1 MNYLAILKGLIAI
14 VHSFANYLNNKQLI
28 DAGIAQA
35 TLEGLKDVQIKIAMA
50 NDAVRDVD
58 SLPISEDTANRA
70 NTEITVTDIRKYNA
84 IYRKLCQ

>member
-35 TLEGLKDVQIKIAMA
+35 TVRGLEDVQNKINMA
-50 NDAVRDVD
+50 NDAIANDIV
-58 SLPISEDTANRA
+58 PIDQDPANRA
-70 NTEITVTDIRKYNA
+70 SKRKVRAMSGFENSDIR
-84 IYRKLCQ
+84 

>member
-35 TLEGLKDVQIKIAMA
+35 TLEGLNDVKTKIAMA
-50 NDAVRDVD
+50 NDAVNDIV
-58 SLPISEDTANRA
+58 PIDKDPNNRA
-70 NTEITVTDIRKYNA
+70 NR
-84 IYRKLCQ
+84 

>member
-35 TLEGLKDVQIKIAMA
+35 TLEGLNDVKNKIAMA
-50 NDAVRDVD
+50 NDAVNDIVPLNKDVN
-58 SLPISEDTANRA
+58 NRA
-70 NTEITVTDIRKYNA
+70 NR
-84 IYRKLCQ
+84 

>member
-35 TLEGLKDVQIKIAMA
+35 TLEGLKDVQNKIAMA

-58 SLPISEDTANRA
+58 SLPISQDPANRA
-70 NTEITVTDIRKYNA
+70 NKVRAMRSVDNSDLR
-84 IYRKLCQ
+84 

>member
-35 TLEGLKDVQIKIAMA
+35 TVEGLKDVQTKIAMA
-50 NDAVRDVD
+50 NDAVRDIVPLD
-58 SLPISEDTANRA
+58 KDPNNRA
-70 NTEITVTDIRKYNA
+70 NS
-84 IYRKLCQ
+84 

>member
-35 TLEGLKDVQIKIAMA
+35 TVKGLEDVKNKINMA
-50 NDAVRDVD
+50 NDAIANVD
-58 SLPISEDTANRA
+58 SLPINQDPANRA
-70 NTEITVTDIRKYNA
+70 NKIRALRSADNSDL
-84 IYRKLCQ
+84 R